1 MNRKRTILIA
11 LATVAFLLTIGGART
26 AQTAQTDQTLS
37 GVTRHYFIQAEDVTW
52 NFAPSGQDLVHGGP
66 IPEPFETVW
75 RKTRYIEYTD
85 GTFRFKKPQP
95 QFLGVLGPIIRAEV
109 GDTVLVHFRNRS
121 TVGSFGMHPHGFR
134 YDKDNEGAHY
144 IPAGAGA
151 EIPPGGSF
159 TYTWVADEDSGPS
172 PEDPSSICWW
182 YHSHV
187 NEPLETN
194 LGLLGPIIITRRGSA
209 RSDGSPVDVDREFVT
224 AFFIFNE
231 AEGEERGLMHSIN
244 GYIFGNLRG
253 LTMRSGDKV
262 RWYLMGMGNELDL
275 HTPHFHGK
283 TVLYKKHRTD
293 VIELLPASMAT
304 VDMKADN
311 PGTWMYHCHV
321 ADHLEAGM
329 VTTYTIQR

>member
-1 MNRKRTILIA
+1 MTKRMKIIVFLTVVLV
-11 LATVAFLLTIGGART
+11 LATVSTP
-26 AQTAQTDQTLS
+26 TLAS
-37 GVTRHYFIQAEDVTW
+37 TTRHYYIQAEDVTW
-52 NFAPSGQDLVHGGP
+52 NYAPSGQDLVHGGP

-75 RKTRYIEYTD
+75 QKTRYIEYTD
-85 GTFRFKKPQP
+85 STFRTRKAQP
-95 QFLGVLGPIIRAEV
+95 QWLGVLGTIIRAEV
-109 GDTVLVHFRNRS
+109 GDTVFVHFRNRS
-121 TVGSFGMHPHGFR
+121 NAGSFGMHPHGFR

-151 EIPPGGSF
+151 EIPPGGNF
-159 TYTWVADEDSGPS
+159 TYQWIADDDSGPS
-172 PEDPSSICWW
+172 PEDPSSIVWW

-187 NEPLETN
+187 NEPRETN

-209 RSDGSPVDVDREFVT
+209 RPDGRPVDVDREFVT

-231 AEGEERGLMHSIN
+231 ADGEERGLMHSIN

-253 LTMRSGDKV
+253 LTMRDGEKV
-262 RWYLMGMGNELDL
+262 RWHLLGMGNELDL

-283 TVLYKKHRTD
+283 TVLYKGHRTD

-304 VDMKADN
+304 MDMKADN

-321 ADHLEAGM
+321 ADHLDAGM
-329 VTTYTIQR
+329 VTTYSIVH